1 MPPGYK
7 TLKREYLLLKR
18 SFKNHR
24 GRKSLNKKIKS
35 LSPSI
40 KMRIRPSKRKPAAT
54 ADTAATAATPPNPPI
69 AIGGSPLVITYPNT
83 IITRGQNL
91 QQSLVKSP
99 PSISI
104 PNSINTTYLITMMD
118 PDAPSGIFTHMVAL
132 YNKGN
137 INYHV
142 PYYPPTPPSGVHRY
156 QFRLYDVSKLLKTT
170 RIPSFSKDRVS
181 YTPII
186 NKYLKNTPQLGDA
199 VEFKVLSK
207 NI

>member
-1 MPPGYK
+1 
-7 TLKREYLLLKR
+7 
-18 SFKNHR
+18 
-24 GRKSLNKKIKS
+24 
-35 LSPSI
+35 
-40 KMRIRPSKRKPAAT
+40 
-54 ADTAATAATPPNPPI
+54 
-69 AIGGSPLVITYPNT
+69 
-83 IITRGQNL
+83 
-91 QQSLVKSP
+91 
-99 PSISI
+99 
-104 PNSINTTYLITMMD
+104 MD

-170 RIPSFSKDRVS
+170 RIPSFSNDRVS

-207 NI
+207 NS